1 MQGAFMIIATM
12 LGITVAFLWMAFLFS
27 LTGMVENVGF
37 QVFSLDACP
46 ARLEG
51 RCPLQPYKNVMRH
64 PIRELH

>member
-1 MQGAFMIIATM
+1 
-12 LGITVAFLWMAFLFS
+12 VAFLWMAFLFS